1 MTRLLYGL
9 GRFCVRHRWLV
20 VAIWLIAMVTV
31 AGLAKTL
38 GSKTSDNYTLPGTG
52 AQQASDVLSRLF
64 PSQKNGSSP
73 IVFHARTGVLNEGAG
88 KQAVQ
93 DAFDAIE
100 NAPHVQDALNP
111 FSHAGKILG
120 LVSEDGT
127 TAYIPVIL
135 DKKPGDLSIP
145 EAQAVVDA
153 ASAPAE
159 SEGIQVAAGGIIG
172 SVLSQFDPGGAD
184 RYGLVAAMII
194 LAVVFGSIVAMG
206 LPIIT
211 ALFGLSIGLAVITLL
226 SHSMDIPT
234 VAPTMATMIGLGVGI
249 DYALFTVTRHRDHLR
264 DGMAVGES
272 IARATATS
280 GGAIVFAG
288 GTVLIAI
295 ASLGLAG
302 IPLVSRLGMTTSIV
316 VAIAVLAAIT
326 LLPSALA
333 IVGGHI
339 DSLRMPRFLRA
350 RQTDPLAG
358 TWARWADWVG
368 RHPWTSV
375 AAALLILAPLTLPLF
390 SLELG
395 SPDVA
400 SEPTSYTSR
409 IAYDLLDRGFG
420 PGYNG
425 QLLVA
430 VELATPASASE
441 AFLADKARAKDLGR
455 KLKGAAA
462 YGERIKDRLGA
473 KGESLKRQG
482 EALAA
487 EAAPLQATTQDLQRE
502 GAALLRER
510 AMLEREGAV
519 LLQKKTTLERK
530 GALLQSHGKRLGSSL
545 DKIMKEIATVQK
557 EIAATSDPTEL
568 AHLQAQLAQLQ
579 KDAASVQ
586 AELSR
591 LQHMG
596 EKLKAQGEKLALQG
610 ARLQTQGERL
620 ALQGARLESR
630 GATAKEQGAS
640 LLAAK
645 TRLEHA
651 GVNLK
656 SEAHRAKEHGKV
668 LKARAH
674 AWLGEVKSLKHS
686 LIQQMKDAGGEKMGT
701 DPRLVELREA
711 LAATRGVVDVSPIQV
726 PDSGRAA
733 IITVT
738 PTTDPSDPRTSALVA
753 EMRDRV
759 IPRATTDHGTRAYV
773 GGLTAAYDDLTT
785 KISGRLV
792 TVIATVIALSFL
804 LLMLAFRSIAI
815 PVKAAIMN
823 ILSVAAA
830 YGVLVAVFQWG
841 WGLRY
846 IGIPQAAHV
855 PIVSFVPLMMFAV
868 LFGLSMDY
876 EVFLMSQIAEQHALG
891 ESNHDSV
898 VHGLAS
904 SARVITAAALIMVA
918 VFASFILNENPVIK
932 QFGIGLSVAVALD
945 ATIIR
950 ILLVPATMTLLG
962 NGNWWLPRWLSRL
975 LPRLELEG
983 KNYFRRTDG
992 TAGAEV
998 DPTPTPE

>member
-20 VAIWLIAMVTV
+20 VAIWLVAMVTV

-73 IVFHARTGVLNEGAG
+73 IVFHASTGVLTEGAR
-88 KQAVQ
+88 KQAVR
-93 DAFDAIE
+93 ASFDALE
-100 NAPHVQDALNP
+100 NAPHVQEALDP
-111 FSHAGKILG
+111 FSDAGKILG
-120 LVSEDGT
+120 LVSKDGT

-135 DKKPGDLSIP
+135 DKKPGSLSVS
-145 EAQAVVDA
+145 EVQAVLDA

-159 SEGIQVAAGGIIG
+159 REGIQVAAGGVIG
-172 SVLSQFDPGGAD
+172 SLLSQPDPGGAD
-184 RYGLVAAMII
+184 RYGLIAAMVI

-206 LPIIT
+206 MPIVT
-211 ALFGLSIGLAVITLL
+211 ALFGLTIGLGLITLL
-226 SHSMDIPT
+226 SHTMDIPT
-234 VAPTMATMIGLGVGI
+234 LAPTMATMIGLGVGI

-264 DGMAVGES
+264 DGMAVDES

-302 IPLVSRLGMTTSIV
+302 IPLVSRLGMTTSLV

-326 LLPSALA
+326 LLPATLA
-333 IVGGHI
+333 IVGEHI

-368 RHPWTSV
+368 RHPWTAV
-375 AAALLILAPLTLPLF
+375 AVALLILAPLTLPLF
-390 SLELG
+390 SLVLG

-409 IAYDLLDRGFG
+409 VAYDLLDQGFG

-441 AFLADKARAKDLGR
+441 AFLADQARAKQLGR

-462 YGERIKDRLGA
+462 YGERVKARLGA
-473 KGESLKRQG
+473 KGEGLQRQG
-482 EALAA
+482 QALAA
-487 EAAPLQATTQDLQRE
+487 KAAPLQVTTQDLQRE
-502 GAALLRER
+502 GAALLREK
-510 AMLEREGAV
+510 AALEREGAA
-519 LLQKKTTLERK
+519 LLQKKVTLEHK
-530 GALLQSHGKRLGSSL
+530 GVLLQSQGKRLGASL
-545 DKIMKEIATVQK
+545 GKIMKEIATVQQ

-568 AHLQAQLAQLQ
+568 AHLQAQLAHLQ
-579 KDAASVQ
+579 SDAAVAQ
-586 AELSR
+586 AKLSR
-591 LQHMG
+591 IQHFG
-596 EKLKAQGEKLALQG
+596 DKLKAQGKKLALQG
-610 ARLQTQGERL
+610 ARLQARGERL
-620 ALQGARLESR
+620 ALQGASLESR
-630 GATAKEQGAS
+630 GAAAKKQGAS
-640 LLAAK
+640 LLAEK
-645 TRLEHA
+645 TRLALA
-651 GVNLK
+651 GANLK
-656 SEAHRAKEHGKV
+656 TEARHAKEQGKV

-674 AWLGEVKSLKHS
+674 SWLDEVKSLKHS
-686 LIQQMKDAGGEKMGT
+686 LAKQMKDAGGKKMGT
-701 DPRLVELREA
+701 DPRLVELRDS
-711 LAATRGVVDVSPIQV
+711 LAAAGGVVEVSPTQTS
-726 PDSGRAA
+726 DSGRAA
-733 IITVT
+733 IVNVT
-738 PTTDPSDPRTSALVA
+738 PATGPSDPRTSALVA
-753 EMRDRV
+753 EMRNQV
-759 IPRATTDHGTRAYV
+759 IPAATADRGTRAYV

-785 KISGRLV
+785 KIAGRLT

-846 IGIPQAAHV
+846 IGIPEAAHV

-898 VHGLAS
+898 VRGLAS

-918 VFASFILNENPVIK
+918 VFASFILNENAIVK

-962 NGNWWLPRWLSRL
+962 DGNWWLPRWLSRL

-983 KNYFRRTDG
+983 KSYFSRMN
-992 TAGAEV
+992 ASAE
-998 DPTPTPE
+998 PEVAPVSE